1 MEQVDARMAVL
12 LNANAK
18 RVSKAVHGAIAHVVP
33 PEDIFLSRNVDD
45 ARVIARNVVRRGYDT
60 VFTGGGDG
68 TFIGFL
74 NEIFDYLA
82 ERAKPEAPRFGLL
95 KLGTGNAL
103 ANLLGASHG
112 RGGMMQE
119 LQKARAGEVPGIY
132 QLDLVEAE
140 GVRCPFVG
148 LGIDAA
154 IINDYAWLRNRYRVG
169 RLSRFIEGGLGY
181 GLAVACRTLPRYLT
195 HRRMPEVEIIN
206 QGGPAFRLDGRGQPT
221 GPAIEHGEPI
231 YRGPLK
237 IVAAG
242 TVPDFGFKL
251 RFFPF
256 AGRQRGK
263 MHLRLF
269 AGKYRSVLAHLPTV
283 WKGEFFP
290 DGLFDFHCDRV
301 SMRFDR
307 PMPLQI
313 GGDAKGYRDQL
324 NLGIADRTVDLLSF
338 NKRVLH

>member
-1 MEQVDARMAVL
+1 MDNVDARMAVL

-33 PEDIFLSRNVDD
+33 PEDIFLSRSVDD
-45 ARVIARNVVRRGYDT
+45 ARVIARKVVRRGYGT

-68 TFIGFL
+68 TFVGFL
-74 NEIFDYLA
+74 NEIFDYLG
-82 ERAKPEAPRFGLL
+82 ERATPVAPRFGLL

-112 RGGMMQE
+112 RGMLQE
-119 LQKARAGEVPGIY
+119 LQRARDGQVPGIY

-140 GVRCPFVG
+140 GVRSPFAG

-154 IINDYAWLRNRYRVG
+154 IINDYAWLRKHFGVGALG
-169 RLSRFIEGGLGY
+169 RLVEGGLGY
-181 GLAVACRTLPRYLT
+181 GLAVASRTLPHYLA
-195 HRRMPEVEIIN
+195 HRRMPEVEIFN
-206 QGGPAFRLDGRGQPT
+206 QGGTAFRLDSLGQPV
-221 GPAIEHGEPI
+221 GEPIEHGELI

-242 TVPDFGFKL
+242 TVPELGFKL

-269 AGKYRSVLAHLPTV
+269 AGSYRSVLGRLPTV
-283 WKGEFFP
+283 WKGELFP
-290 DGLFDFHCDRV
+290 EGIFDFFCDRV
-301 SMRFDR
+301 SMAFDQS
-307 PMPLQI
+307 MPLQI
-313 GGDAKGYRDQL
+313 GGDAKGYRESL
-324 NLGIADRTVDLLSF
+324 SLGIADRTVDLLSF